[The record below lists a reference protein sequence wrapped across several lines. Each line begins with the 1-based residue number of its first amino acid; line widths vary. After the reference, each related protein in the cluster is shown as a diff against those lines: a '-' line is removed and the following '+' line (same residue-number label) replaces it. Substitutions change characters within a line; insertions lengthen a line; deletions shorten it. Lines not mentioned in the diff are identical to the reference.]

1 MQDCPAVLSSW
12 TEPVLSRS
20 QTAGPYTRSGLASGV
35 VQVGLMSVSGH
46 RPRGG
51 GRGALQLRLGCRV
64 PPGDTS
70 PRPLAGASRSALAL
84 SPHAASSSSSESRH
98 LRKHALGG

>member
-12 TEPVLSRS
+12 TEPVPSRS

-51 GRGALQLRLGCRV
+51 GWGVLQLRLGCRV

-70 PRPLAGASRSALAL
+70 PRPLAGASRSALTL
-84 SPHAASSSSSESRH
+84 PPAAPQ
-98 LRKHALGG
+98 KAAI